1 MTKFYGRRI
10 LPMKD
15 GPERKMMTLFLERIK
30 QIKGLTS
37 FITKTGRINGK
48 WLNVSMAYDFPSGR
62 LLRIIYCKAK
72 HQGREEFMKDVY
84 RFVDILFAL
93 IAKEDRQ
100 SRMEHQ

>member
-15 GPERKMMTLFLERIK
+15 GPERKMMTSILERIK

-37 FITKTGRINGK
+37 FITKAGRINGK
-48 WLNVSMAYDFPSGR
+48 WLNVSIAYDFPSGR

-72 HQGREEFMKDVY
+72 HQGREAFMEDMIK
-84 RFVDILFAL
+84 FVDILYAL
-93 IAKEDRQ
+93 IKEEERQ